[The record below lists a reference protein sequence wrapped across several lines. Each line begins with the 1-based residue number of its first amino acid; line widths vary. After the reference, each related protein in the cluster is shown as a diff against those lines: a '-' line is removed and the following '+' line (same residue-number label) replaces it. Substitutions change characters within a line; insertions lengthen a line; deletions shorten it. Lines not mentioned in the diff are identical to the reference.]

1 VGKRANLTRT
11 RLNGQVH
18 ADVCRVIEKG
28 GTVEMAAAVV
38 GIHAATVYRWLKRGR
53 EAETG
58 VHREF
63 AIAVEDARKKCAA
76 RWVVKLQDLA
86 DQRNDWK
93 GYAWLLE
100 RRFPEWFADPAKAG
114 AGGVNVQ
121 VNNVV
126 TGAGAPQGVDVAHA
140 WFTSIRDA
148 GGVQAVLG
156 EDLQVV
162 DVEAEE

>member
-1 VGKRANLTRT
+1 MGKRANLTRS
-11 RLNGQVH
+11 RLSPEVSLALCG
-18 ADVCRVIEKG
+18 AIEQG
-28 GTVEMAAAVV
+28 STVEMAAAVV
-38 GIHAATVYRWLKRGR
+38 GVHAATVYRWLKRGR

-63 AIAVEDARKKCAA
+63 AVAVEDARKKCAA

-100 RRFPEWFADPAKAG
+100 RRFPQWFADPAKAG
-114 AGGVNVQ
+114 AGGVNV
-121 VNNVV
+121 
-126 TGAGAPQGVDVAHA
+126 AHA
-140 WFTSIRDA
+140 WFAQIRDA

-156 EDLQVV
+156 EDLQAV